1 MPIKTACACSLVV
14 LIACATPAAARQ
26 ATAAAPAPSQT
37 QVTPPKRIAITRVE
51 SAPKL
56 QDYVD
61 GRPVGVEVTGFLQRD
76 PGDLTPISD
85 PTTAYLA
92 YTQDTLFVAF
102 VCKAA
107 DPSSIRA
114 RMAKRESIF
123 DDDWVAVHL
132 DPFQEKQRA
141 YMFFSNPIG
150 IQADGVTSEGSGD
163 DLSYDTVWSAEGR
176 RTADGYVVLIAIP
189 FKSLRFP
196 SGSDPRAWGI
206 ALQRNIPVRSESAFW
221 PGITNRIN
229 GFSSQF
235 GALDGVTGVSPGRN
249 VQFIPYGTFAG
260 ARVMDE
266 TDGLRTSDTEARAGV
281 DAKVVLRDKI
291 TVDAT
296 VNPDFSQVESDEP
309 QVTIN
314 QRYEVFFPEKRP
326 FFLENADYFQT
337 PITLFFSRRIGDPQV
352 GSRVTGRAGQ
362 WAFGGLAIDD
372 RRPGRRIDVASD
384 AFQRRAFDGIFLARR
399 DFANQSRVGF
409 MATDRE
415 FASSSN
421 RVGSVDTRVRLDPQ
435 WFAEGQ
441 AFVTRD
447 TALDGTRTD
456 GAGLW
461 AALHRSGRRF
471 TDDVFYQDLTAGVR
485 VPLGFVPRTDIRQVQ
500 QFATLRWR
508 PKDSKLTSHGPN
520 MFVQATWDHD
530 GTAQDWIV
538 RFPYSAQFGQTFL
551 FARHAQIMERFDGV
565 DYREWEN
572 IVNAGSSAIS
582 WMSWSVFYGH
592 GTRPNYYPADG
603 VPVTLATF
611 DDASGSLTFRPLA
624 RLLLDETYIY
634 SRLSEPS
641 SGAAASGPAG
651 AAIFDN
657 HILRSKVNYQFT
669 RALSLR
675 GILDYNG
682 VLPNSSLVALDRR
695 KHLTADVLLT
705 YLVHPGT
712 ALYIGYTDGYDNLR
726 RDPQEPAP
734 APLRLGGGPTVST
747 GRQIFVKTSYLF
759 RF

>member
-1 MPIKTACACSLVV
+1 MPLKFASVLSFAA
-14 LIACATPAAARQ
+14 LIACATPSSAQ
-26 ATAAAPAPSQT
+26 PAPAPAPT
-37 QVTPPKRIAITRVE
+37 QAAPQKRIAVSRVE
-51 SAPKL
+51 APPKL
-56 QDYVD
+56 QDYID
-61 GRPVGVEVTGFLQRD
+61 GRPAGVEVTGFLQRD
-76 PGDLTPISD
+76 PGDLTPVSD

-176 RTADGYVVLIAIP
+176 RTADGYAVLIAIP

-196 SGSDPRAWGI
+196 SGTDPGAWGI
-206 ALQRNIPVRSESAFW
+206 ALQRNIPVRAENAFW

-260 ARVMDE
+260 ARVLDE
-266 TDGLRTSDTEARAGV
+266 TDGLRAGDTDVRAGV
-281 DAKVVLRDKI
+281 DAKIVLRDKI

-337 PITLFFSRRIGDPQV
+337 PITLFFSRRIGDPQF
-352 GSRVTGRAGQ
+352 GTRVTGRAGR
-362 WAFGGLAIDD
+362 WAVGGLAIDD
-372 RRPGRRIDVASD
+372 RRPGRTIEATSD
-384 AFQRRAFDGIFLARR
+384 AYRRRAFDGIFVARR
-399 DFANQSRVGF
+399 DFANQSRVGV

-415 FASSSN
+415 FGPSSN
-421 RVGSVDTRVRLDPQ
+421 RVGSVDTRVRLDSQ

-441 AFVTRD
+441 AFVTRN
-447 TALDGTRTD
+447 TALDGTKTD

-461 AALHRSGRRF
+461 AAVHRSGRRF
-471 TDDVFYQDLTAGVR
+471 TTDVYYQDLTAGVR
-485 VPLGFVPRTDIRQVQ
+485 VPLGFVPRTDIRQAQ
-500 QFATLRWR
+500 YFGTIRWR
-508 PKDSKLTSHGPN
+508 PKDSKVTSHGPN
-520 MFVQATWDHD
+520 MFVQGTWDHD
-530 GTAQDWIV
+530 GTPQDWIV
-538 RFPYSAQFGQTFL
+538 RFPYSAQFGQTYL
-551 FARHAQIMERFDGV
+551 FARHAQMMERFNGV

-572 IVNAGSSAIS
+572 IVNASSSAIS
-582 WMSWSVFYGH
+582 WVSWNVFYGH

-611 DDASGSLTFRPLA
+611 DDASAGLTFRPLA

-634 SRLSEPS
+634 SRLSPS
-641 SGAAASGPAG
+641 SSSSGQGQGPSS
-651 AAIFDN
+651 IFDN
-657 HILRSKVNYQFT
+657 HIVRSKVNYQFT

-682 VLPNSSLVALDRR
+682 VLPNPAAVALDRR

-712 ALYIGYTDGYDNLR
+712 ALYVGYTDGYDNLHP
-726 RDPQEPAP
+726 DPAEPAP

-747 GRQIFVKTSYLF
+747 GRQIFVKSSYLF

>member
-1 MPIKTACACSLVV
+1 MTTRAARALSIAV
-14 LIACATPAAARQ
+14 LIACAAPARAAQQTQAQTPATTQ
-26 ATAAAPAPSQT
+26 ATPQ
-37 QVTPPKRIAITRVE
+37 KRIGIPRIEA
-51 SAPKL
+51 APKL
-56 QDYVD
+56 QDYID
-61 GRPVGVEVTGFLQRD
+61 GKPVGVEVTGFLQRD
-76 PGDLTPISD
+76 PGDLTPVSE
-85 PTTAYLA
+85 PTTAYLS
-92 YTQDTLFVAF
+92 YDQDTLFVAF
-102 VCKAA
+102 VCKAS

-114 RMAKRESIF
+114 RMAKREAIF

-163 DLSYDTVWSAEGR
+163 DLSYDTVWTAEGR
-176 RTADGYVVLIAIP
+176 RTADGYAVLISIP

-196 SGSDPRAWGI
+196 SGTDPGAWGI
-206 ALQRNIPVRSESAFW
+206 ALQRSIPTHSESAFW

-235 GALDGVTGVSPGRN
+235 GALDGVSGVSPGRN

-266 TDGLRTSDTEARAGV
+266 TDGLRASQTDARGGI

-337 PITLFFSRRIGDPQV
+337 PITLFFSRRIGDPQF
-352 GSRVTGRAGQ
+352 GGRLTGRAGR
-362 WAFGGLAIDD
+362 WALGGLAIDD
-372 RRPGRRIDVASD
+372 RRPGRTADPLSD
-384 AFQRRAFDGIFLARR
+384 AYRDRTFDGIFLARR

-409 MATDRE
+409 MATDRQ
-415 FASSSN
+415 FGTSSN
-421 RVGSVDTRVRLDPQ
+421 RVGSVDTRVRLNKQ

-447 TALDGTRTD
+447 TALDGTETD
-456 GAGLW
+456 GGGLW

-471 TDDVFYQDLTAGVR
+471 TDDVFYQDLSSNVR
-485 VPLGFVPRTDIRQVQ
+485 VPLGFVPRTDIRQIQ

-508 PKDSKLTSHGPN
+508 PKDSKLTAHGPN

-530 GTAQDWIV
+530 GTPQDWIV
-538 RFPYSAQFGQTFL
+538 RFPYSAQFGQTFF
-551 FARHAQIMERFDGV
+551 FARHAQMMERYNGIEF
-565 DYREWEN
+565 REWEN
-572 IVNAGSSAIS
+572 IVNAASSAIS
-582 WMSWSVFYGH
+582 WVSWNAFYGH
-592 GTRPNYYPADG
+592 GTRPNYYPAAG

-611 DDASGSLTFRPLA
+611 DDASAGVTFRPLS

-634 SRLSEPS
+634 GRLSQTS
-641 SGAAASGPAG
+641 AT
-651 AAIFDN
+651 IFNN
-657 HILRSKVNYQFT
+657 HIARSKVNYQFT

-675 GILDYNG
+675 GILDYNS
-682 VLPNSSLVALDRR
+682 VLPDTSLVALDRR
-695 KHLTADVLLT
+695 KHLTADLLLT

-712 ALYIGYTDGYDNLR
+712 ALYVGYTDGYDNLR
-726 RDPQEPAP
+726 PQPGDAGVG
-734 APLRLGGGPTVST
+734 PLILSGAPTVST
-747 GRQIFVKTSYLF
+747 GRQVFVKSSYLF